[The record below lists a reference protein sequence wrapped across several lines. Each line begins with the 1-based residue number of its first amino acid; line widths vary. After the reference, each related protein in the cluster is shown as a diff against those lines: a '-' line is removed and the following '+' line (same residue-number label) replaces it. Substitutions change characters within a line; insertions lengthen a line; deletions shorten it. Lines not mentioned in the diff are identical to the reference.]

1 MSSTLLDLKHPCS
14 KNWLIHLHYVRREF
28 ETCKSVIH
36 EELARLNGNSE
47 YANYILALVL
57 RSEGRM
63 QESLDRLQ
71 VCHEL
76 EPMNANTVNQIARSL
91 FLLGRHRLAVD
102 AYQKAQLLSDDSDS
116 ETHYNMGMCYLFM
129 KDLDKA
135 KEHMSLSLQARVSY
149 DAFEILA
156 QISLAKDNI
165 PEAISVYEKA
175 LKTFPENPALLSSV
189 GILYMKVG
197 KDQLSFMKLGSA
209 LAYDPTSPKAL
220 VAIASMI
227 QTYEDYDFALA
238 KYKIAMQKIPDSS
251 SLWNNIGMCFF
262 GKRKFVAAIS
272 CLKRA
277 CYLSP
282 FDWKIL
288 HNLGL
293 VHLHMQQYASAFH
306 FLTAAINLKPDQS
319 QNFVLLAVA
328 ISHLESAEQVRL
340 SYEQALRLNATASG
354 TIHPFL
360 LYINYAI
367 SMFNHKFKD
376 EAIEKLQAAEKL
388 ALEGDTVFDDE
399 IRDILHRLKSAL
411 KINDE
416 KTKLEDTDIRNTREK
431 EDAQVQRK
439 RFARSGQESLDLD
452 QAQLQDS
459 TEDLV

>member
-1 MSSTLLDLKHPCS
+1 MTTALLELKHPCS

-28 ETCKSVIH
+28 ETCKSVIN

-47 YANYILALVL
+47 YANYILALIL

-76 EPMNANTVNQIARSL
+76 EPTNANTVNQIARSL
-91 FLLGRHRLAVD
+91 FLLGRHKLAVD
-102 AYQKAQLLSDDSDS
+102 AYQKAQFLSDESDS

-149 DAFEILA
+149 DAFEMLA
-156 QISLAKDNI
+156 QISLAKNNI

-175 LKTFPENPALLSSV
+175 LKIFPENPALLSSAGV
-189 GILYMKVG
+189 LYMKIG
-197 KDQLSFMKLGSA
+197 KDGLSFTKLGSA
-209 LAYDPTSPKAL
+209 LAFDATSPKAI
-220 VAIASMI
+220 VAIASMM

-328 ISHLESAEQVRL
+328 ISHLESVEHVRL
-340 SYEQALRLNATASG
+340 SYEQALRLNATSNG

-367 SMFNHKFKD
+367 SMFNHKLND
-376 EAIEKLQAAEKL
+376 EAVEKLQAAEKL
-388 ALEGDTVFDDE
+388 ALEGNTVFDDE
-399 IRDILHRLKSAL
+399 INDILHRLKTVL
-411 KINDE
+411 KISDA
-416 KTKLEDTDIRNTREK
+416 KPMLEDAEVGKHRPDVS
-431 EDAQVQRK
+431 VQRK
-439 RFARSGQESLDLD
+439 RFGRPGQESAELER
-452 QAQLQDS
+452 AQVHENM
-459 TEDLV
+459 EDLV